1 MTESKSLVQIL
12 SDHKS
17 RSLSPLSQL
26 SIFLVI
32 LRVFLLMSLTVHL
45 LQECITN
52 FLYWDMGK
60 TTFCVCMH
68 SHTHTHTCTLIC
80 EQLFVTAWTE
90 SGCPWNFPGNNTGVD
105 CHFLLQVIFPT
116 QGLKPNLLHWQPA
129 SLPAEPPG
137 SPKTLEQPDPL
148 ISLFLY
154 PLLQIAF
161 WSGDFLVTE
170 SSEAKIR

>member
-60 TTFCVCMH
+60 TTLCVCMH
-68 SHTHTHTCTLIC
+68 SHTHTHTHTHTHAHS
-80 EQLFVTAWTE
+80 FV
-90 SGCPWNFPGNNTGVD
+90 NN
-105 CHFLLQVIFPT
+105 
-116 QGLKPNLLHWQPA
+116 
-129 SLPAEPPG
+129 SL
-137 SPKTLEQPDPL
+137 
-148 ISLFLY
+148 
-154 PLLQIAF
+154 
-161 WSGDFLVTE
+161 
-170 SSEAKIR
+170 